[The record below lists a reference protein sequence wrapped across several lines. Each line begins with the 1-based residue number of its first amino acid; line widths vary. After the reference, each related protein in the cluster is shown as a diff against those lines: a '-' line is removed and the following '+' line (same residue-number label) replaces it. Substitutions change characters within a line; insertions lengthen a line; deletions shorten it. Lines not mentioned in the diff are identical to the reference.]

1 MKENIIILYFV
12 LFSFLYIVFM
22 FFYRIDLRFN
32 YLLNTGL
39 VVIEE
44 VDLVLFIGINLRFEV
59 LLLNIRVRKRL
70 VDVVF

>member
-1 MKENIIILYFV
+1 MKENIILYFV

-22 FFYRIDLRFN
+22 FFCRIDLRFN

-59 LLLNIRVRKRL
+59 LFLNIRVRKRL
-70 VDVVF
+70 VVVF

>member
-1 MKENIIILYFV
+1 
-12 LFSFLYIVFM
+12 M
-22 FFYRIDLRFN
+22 FFCRIDLRFN